1 MINFFAIIKD
11 LKDRKRKKE
20 AKEKKK
26 VPLLFLSSRR
36 HLSPGVITEIAKSI
50 VIKNE
55 RLLMAS
61 FPFG

>member
-20 AKEKKK
+20 AKEKK
-26 VPLLFLSSRR
+26 VPLLFLSSR